1 MGNWDREQ
9 ALRRENRERDKVKRE
24 LLAKY
29 LYDLSK
35 LTFMALVLG
44 GIIAFLQGSMEARI
58 FYIMIAFGGF
68 VAAICVLG
76 ANKLIK

>member
-9 ALRRENRERDKVKRE
+9 ALRRERREREKVKKE

-35 LTFMALVLG
+35 LTFTALVLG
-44 GIIAFLQGSMEARI
+44 GIIAFLQGSMEAQVFYTMII
-58 FYIMIAFGGF
+58 FGSL
-68 VAAICVLG
+68 VATICVLG

>member
-9 ALRRENRERDKVKRE
+9 ALRRERREREKVKKE

-35 LTFMALVLG
+35 LTFTALVLG
-44 GIIAFLQGSMEARI
+44 GIIAFLQGSMEAQV
-58 FYIMIAFGGF
+58 FYTMITFGSL
-68 VAAICVLG
+68 VATICVLG